1 MSRTRKDVMREATE
15 LDPTIHVGKDGITD
29 SLIDEVKLQ
38 MKTRKVVKVKLLP
51 SAGEDKKALAKDIA
65 ERSNG
70 TLVDVRGSI
79 ATLCDKR
86 YYKAKPVAEP
96 RE

>member
-1 MSRTRKDVMREATE
+1 MSRTKKDVMREATE
-15 LDPTIHVGKDGITD
+15 LDPTIHVGKDGVTD
-29 SLIDEVKLQ
+29 SLIGEVKLQ

-51 SAGEDKKALAKDIA
+51 SAGEDKKALAMDIA
-65 ERSNG
+65 ARSNG

-86 YYKAKPVAEP
+86 YYCAKPVAEP

>member
-1 MSRTRKDVMREATE
+1 MSRTKKDVMREATE
-15 LDPTIHVGKDGITD
+15 LDPTIHVGKDGVTD
-29 SLIDEVKLQ
+29 SLIGEVKLQ

-51 SAGEDKKALAKDIA
+51 SAGEDKKTLAMEIA

-86 YYKAKPVAEP
+86 YYCAKPVAEP